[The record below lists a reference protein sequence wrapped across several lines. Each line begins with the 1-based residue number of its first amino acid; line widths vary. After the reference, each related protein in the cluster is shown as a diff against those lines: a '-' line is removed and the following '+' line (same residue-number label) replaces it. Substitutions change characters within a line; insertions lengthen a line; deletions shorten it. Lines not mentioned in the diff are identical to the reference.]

1 MDLPRPNAARERRRR
16 RLLFSAVG
24 LVVMA
29 LITFSLARLK
39 PAAPSVE
46 RSAVWVDSVRRG
58 AMLREVRGNGTLV
71 PEEIRW
77 IPALTAG
84 RVDRILVLP
93 GAVVT
98 SDTVLVELS
107 NPEIEQAAFD
117 AEWALKA
124 SEADSANLKVQLES
138 QRLNQLAA
146 AATAE
151 ANFHNARLEAEVNLA
166 LSRDGLVP
174 TLVLRQSEARAE
186 EYRKVNDVEQER
198 LKISGEAIEAQMAA
212 QRAKVEQQRAQLQL
226 RRRQLE
232 SLRVRAGLDGV
243 LQKLGDLSQ
252 LQAGQQ
258 LAQGANIARV
268 ANPARLKAEIKIAE
282 TQAKDVQFGQRVSVD
297 TRNGVVEGHVTRIDP
312 AVQNGTVTVD
322 VSLTSPLPKGA
333 RPDLSVDGTIELERL
348 DDVLYVGRPVNGQAE
363 SSVGLF
369 KITEGGRGAVRI
381 PVKLG
386 RSSVSTIEVLEGL
399 QVGDQIILSDM
410 SAYDA
415 HSRVRL
421 D

>member
-16 RLLFSAVG
+16 RLLFSSVS
-24 LVVMA
+24 LVAMA
-29 LITFSLARLK
+29 LITLSLARLK

-46 RSAVWVDSVRRG
+46 KSGVWVDTVKRG

-77 IPALTAG
+77 IPAQTSG

-93 GAVVT
+93 GAQVAA
-98 SDTVLVELS
+98 DTVLLELS

-124 SEADSANLKVQLES
+124 IEADAANLKVQLES

-146 AATAE
+146 SATAE
-151 ANFHNARLEAEVNLA
+151 ANFHNAQLEAEVNTALA
-166 LSRDGLVP
+166 RDGLVP
-174 TLVLRQSEARAE
+174 RLVLRQSEARAE
-186 EYRKVNDVEQER
+186 EYRKVNEVERER
-198 LKISGEAIEAQMAA
+198 LKISAEAIEAQMAA
-212 QRAKVEQQRAQLQL
+212 QRAKVEQHRAQLQL
-226 RRRQLE
+226 RRKQLD
-232 SLRVRAGLDGV
+232 SLKVRAGLDGV

-258 LAQGANIARV
+258 LALGANLARV
-268 ANPARLKAEIKIAE
+268 ANPARLKAEIRIAE
-282 TQAKDVQFGQRVSVD
+282 TQAKDVQLGQRVTID
-297 TRNGVVEGHVTRIDP
+297 TRNGVVEGRVARIDP

-322 VSLTSPLPKGA
+322 VSLSSPLPKGA

-348 DDVLYVGRPVNGQAE
+348 DDVLFVGRPVNGQPE

-369 KITEGGRGAVRI
+369 KLTDAGRGAARV

-386 RSSVSTIEVLEGL
+386 RSSVSTIEILEGL
-399 QVGDQIILSDM
+399 NVGDQVILSDM